1 MRNHRDNYYPI
12 LRRLRLERER
22 LAQIDAKKFRAQAI
36 FGDKILTPFEK
47 LDRAFSKLLVSAQEL
62 YQENLWEPDVTE
74 EQRNRRIELR
84 RIVWRHSDDDD
95 VGKLL
100 KSAVDEIEG
109 ILRPYIQHAAG

>member
-1 MRNHRDNYYPI
+1 
-12 LRRLRLERER
+12 
-22 LAQIDAKKFRAQAI
+22 
-36 FGDKILTPFEK
+36 
-47 LDRAFSKLLVSAQEL
+47 
-62 YQENLWEPDVTE
+62 LWEPDVTE